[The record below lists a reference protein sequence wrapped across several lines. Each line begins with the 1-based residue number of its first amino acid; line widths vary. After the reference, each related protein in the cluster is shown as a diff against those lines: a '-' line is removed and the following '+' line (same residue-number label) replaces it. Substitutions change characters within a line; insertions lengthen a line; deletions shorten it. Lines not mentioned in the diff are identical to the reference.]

1 MERAVRKNN
10 ILFLSVFMFF
20 VAGIVVIGPA
30 KVWSNAQQAYNKWM
44 ILTMIL
50 DKIQRFYVEEK
61 DPDVLLKDAID
72 GMLSG
77 LDAHSVYIPADQAKN
92 YSLKYQGYFGVG
104 LTYSLIDHKYIVTSL
119 VRNGPAAKAG
129 VIVGD
134 RIQKIEGKAVADMAP
149 EQVEQFLSG
158 SADSYVELEVLRP
171 PQNELVHF
179 DLSKRQIDI
188 HSISAVCMLDGITGY
203 IQISHFSDSTPA
215 ELDFAFAEL
224 GGLGMTQLILDLR
237 NNSGGTLEAGV
248 AVADRLI
255 PPGKLIVF
263 TKGRAPQASEQFIS
277 TASVTLPSFPLI
289 VLVNEKTAS
298 DAEIVAGTVQDWDRG
313 IIVGRQTY
321 GKALVQT
328 EYPFQDGSIL
338 LLTTARYYTPLGRL
352 IQNDDQD
359 NKQAQEL
366 RKEFRTPKGRTIFA
380 GGGIRP
386 DFELKKS
393 SKTISATMRKIYPE
407 GENYFY
413 QFADDYLTSQP
424 REEMPK
430 NLYQFLSTFVVT
442 DDLFKR
448 FAELT
453 VERSQKKISR
463 TELEQ
468 NRSEILPEIKVALA
482 WRLWGEEGRNAA
494 SACVDEEVLKSRSF
508 FSEAAM
514 LIAD

>member
-1 MERAVRKNN
+1 VRKNN
-10 ILFLSVFMFF
+10 KLLFAAVIFLV
-20 VAGIVVIGPA
+20 GGTVVIGPA
-30 KVWSNAQQAYNKWM
+30 KVWSNAQQLYNKWM

-61 DPDVLLKDAID
+61 NPDLLLKDAID

-77 LDAHSVYIPADQAKN
+77 LDAHSVYIPAEQAKD

-104 LTYSLIDHKYIVTSL
+104 LTYSLINHKYIVTSL
-119 VRNGPAAKAG
+119 VRNGPAANAG

-134 RIQKIEGKAVADMAP
+134 RIQKIEGRSVADMAP

-158 SADSYVELEVLRP
+158 NADSHVELDVLRP
-171 PQNELVHF
+171 LQNELLHF
-179 DLSKRQIDI
+179 DLTKRQIDI
-188 HSISAVCMLDGITGY
+188 NSISAVCMLDRITGY
-203 IQISHFSDSTPA
+203 IQISYFSDSTPT
-215 ELDFAFAEL
+215 ELDYAFAEL
-224 GGLGMTQLILDLR
+224 DGLGMTQLLLDLR
-237 NNSGGTLEAGV
+237 DNSGGALEAGV

-263 TKGRAPQASEQFIS
+263 TQGRAPQASEQFIS

-298 DAEIVAGTVQDWDRG
+298 DAEIVAGAVQDWDRG

-352 IQNDDQD
+352 IQNDNQD
-359 NKQAQEL
+359 NKLTQES

-393 SKTISATMRKIYPE
+393 SKTISTTMRKFRPE

-413 QFADDYLTSQP
+413 QFADDYLISTP
-424 REEMPK
+424 REAMPK
-430 NLYQFLSTFVVT
+430 NLNDFLHLFAVT
-442 DDLFKR
+442 DDLFRR

-453 VERSQKKISR
+453 VERSENRITR
-463 TELEQ
+463 MEIEQ
-468 NRSEILPEIKVALA
+468 NRSEIMPEIKVALA

-494 SACVDEEVLKSRSF
+494 SACVDDEVLKSLSY
-508 FSEAAM
+508 FSKAAG
-514 LIAD
+514 LIAK